1 MDVLTTTPFGQR
13 PVTAGLI
20 KRAQQARAAQSQ
32 PTADMQVANKWEILR
47 ALTEAKTAF
56 GLNAGALTVLNALLS
71 FHRGDDLTGEALVV
85 FPSNRTLAS
94 RAHGMPESTLRR
106 HLSKLVGQGLIARH
120 DSPNGK
126 RYAVRQK
133 GGGLA
138 RAFGFDLRPLL
149 QRAAEIFAAA
159 DAAQDLADRIKRAR
173 EEAMLM
179 KRDCWKLL
187 DYVRAK
193 GLSGPWETLEEA
205 LSAAQARLRRV
216 LSLEQVRGLCD
227 ALSEAL
233 LRFEGLLTP
242 ETPVDNQAQ
251 PTADTE
257 DLSACDDQNE
267 RHIQTS
273 NKYTL
278 ESERTEKQEDVE
290 PKRPTDRAVP
300 VELVLQACPDVA
312 PYAQDPIRQS
322 HQLVETAY
330 VLHRM
335 MGISADV
342 WQGAVKVMG
351 PEGASVTLACMLQRI
366 GEIKNPGGYL
376 RSLTRKAETGGFTA
390 WPMVKALLGQGRAV
404 QS

>member
-20 KRAQQARAAQSQ
+20 KRAQQARADLAKDDAAIVS
-32 PTADMQVANKWEILR
+32 VNKWEILR
-47 ALTEAKTAF
+47 ALTEARAVF

-71 FHRGDDLTGEALVV
+71 FHRGEELTGEGLVV

-106 HLSKLVGQGLIARH
+106 HLGTLVGQGLIARH

-133 GGGLA
+133 GGAVA
-138 RAFGFDLRPLL
+138 RAFGFDLRPLVS
-149 QRAAEIFAAA
+149 RAAEIFMAA
-159 DAAQDLADRIKRAR
+159 DEAKEVAERIKRAR

-187 DYVRAK
+187 EYVRAK
-193 GLSGPWETLEEA
+193 GMAGPWETLEEA
-205 LSAAQARLRRV
+205 LTAAQKRLRRV

-242 ETPVDNQAQ
+242 EPVDKPSEAVVE
-251 PTADTE
+251 TE
-257 DLSACDDQNE
+257 ELSACDSQNE
-267 RHIQTS
+267 RHIQSS
-273 NKYTL
+273 NKNTL
-278 ESERTEKQEDVE
+278 ESERAEKQEKGISD
-290 PKRPTDRAVP
+290 RPTPRAVP

-312 PYAQDPIRQS
+312 PYAQEPIRHN
-322 HQLVETAY
+322 HQLVETAH

-342 WQGAVKVMG
+342 WQGAMKAMG

-366 GEIKNPGGYL
+366 GDIKNPGGYL
-376 RSLTRKAETGGFTA
+376 RSLTQKAEAGGFTA